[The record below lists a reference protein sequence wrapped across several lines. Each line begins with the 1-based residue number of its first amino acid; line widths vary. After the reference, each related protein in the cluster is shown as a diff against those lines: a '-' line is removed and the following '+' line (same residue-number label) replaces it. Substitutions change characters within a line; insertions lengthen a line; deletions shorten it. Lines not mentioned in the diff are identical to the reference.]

1 MRRKAG
7 RKSWEEELG
16 VGAGS
21 RSWEE
26 EPDGRTDDD
35 DDELKLSEL
44 LLPRKHENKIG
55 DVRESWEEELGR
67 GDEKESWEE
76 ELGGRA
82 GSRSWE

>member
-1 MRRKAG
+1 MRRRAG

-16 VGAGS
+16 VGAGR

-35 DDELKLSEL
+35 DELKLSEL
-44 LLPRKHENKIG
+44 LHPRMHENKIG

-76 ELGGRA
+76 ELGVGA
-82 GSRSWE
+82 GKRR